1 MTCFNC
7 QCSIAVRLMVI
18 LLGIFTIHTKA
29 EGQGMTR
36 SKWHM
41 IPGKSVS
48 PQLEGKVLQV
58 LFDGVADLYYQTD
71 GITNYYYITDI
82 DGRLFTISVPGNV
95 GKNATWSGRQ
105 GVVSVLKVF
114 MNEVPGLHE
123 RIDLCEFARHDLTE
137 LMQDYHIAVTGSEEG
152 IVYEL
157 PPPALVPHISLFA
170 GFNVDMLNIGSS
182 EDFGHF
188 KLDPALFPSAGISF
202 RALLPRV
209 SKNFSISLDLSAGKR
224 YGYGFYSSPA
234 DIPPATEIVNEFH
247 MHNFLLFS
255 GLRFIYN
262 SGNGRIKP
270 FVSAGFCARTIISDN
285 SRIDTDVITPQEILS
300 DTFSV
305 TIKEKTSMGLNA
317 SSGLSFAVSG
327 KISLSTGL
335 IYSELF
341 NSSVYNSY
349 RSFGLVM
356 GADF

>member
-58 LFDGVADLYYQTD
+58 LFDGVADLYCQTD

-82 DGRLFTISVPGNV
+82 DGRLFTISVPEKV
-95 GKNATWSGRQ
+95 GKNATWSGRE
-105 GVVSVLKVF
+105 GVVSVLKIV
-114 MNEVPGLHE
+114 MNEAPGLHK

-137 LMQDYHIAVTGSEEG
+137 LMHDYHIAVTGSYEG
-152 IVYEL
+152 IAYEL
-157 PPPALVPHISLFA
+157 PPPALVPHISLFT
-170 GFNVDMLNIGSS
+170 GFNVDMLNIGSA
-182 EDFGHF
+182 EDFGQF
-188 KLDPALFPSAGISF
+188 KLDPSLFPSVGISF

-224 YGYGFYSSPA
+224 YGYGFNGSTDIYRPA
-234 DIPPATEIVNEFH
+234 NEIFQEFH
-247 MHNFLLFS
+247 MHNVLLLS
-255 GLRFIYN
+255 GFRFIYN
-262 SGNGRIKP
+262 PGNSRIKP

-285 SRIDTDVITPQEILS
+285 SRIETDVITPQEVMS

-305 TIKEKTSMGLNA
+305 RLKEKTSMGLNA
-317 SSGLSFAVSG
+317 SSGLSFETSG
-327 KISLSTGL
+327 KVILSAGL

-341 NSSVYNSY
+341 ISPVYESY
-349 RSFGLVM
+349 RSFGLVI